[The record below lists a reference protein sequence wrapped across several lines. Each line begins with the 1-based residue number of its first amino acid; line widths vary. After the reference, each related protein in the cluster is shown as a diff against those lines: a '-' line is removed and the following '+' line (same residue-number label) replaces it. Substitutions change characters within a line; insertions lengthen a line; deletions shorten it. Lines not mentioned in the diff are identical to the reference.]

1 MRSHLNEI
9 SKCHVACG
17 KKHKF
22 HLLHDAYLLP
32 VCLFFFFKLA
42 GNKRTQTI
50 LKLDF
55 SPLLLQKRIEVFSGV
70 LK

>member
-1 MRSHLNEI
+1 MKYQN
-9 SKCHVACG
+9 VM
-17 KKHKF
+17 
-22 HLLHDAYLLP
+22 LP
-32 VCLFFFFKLA
+32 VAKSINSIFFMMHIYFLYVFFFFFKLA